1 MGATG
6 LALRRLAAS
15 LLVLLLVSAVV
26 YWGTAV
32 LPGDALTAVLPMDV
46 LQTISPE
53 ELARKR
59 AELGIDRPHLVQ
71 FAEFLGRIAQLDF
84 GRTTV
89 TREAVLERIDHPLR
103 NSLILAG
110 LTAIAA
116 PLAAIA
122 LAVASVLRPRGRLD
136 ATLTGGT
143 LFAYSLPEFVTGNLL
158 IILFAVLLP
167 VAPAVIM
174 LPTTAPS
181 LDILG
186 VIALPI
192 ATLIL
197 GGIAYQ
203 YRLLRAALIEALDSD
218 YCERA
223 RLRLLA
229 HLRRH
234 RHRVHLR
241 LPRHR
246 PGAGAGHLHAR
257 HPQRAGHRAVRRQR
271 RGAVQLRRRPDDP
284 GPGPTRASAQ
294 PCLTQQPP
302 PSLSL
307 RHTAPAA
314 CCAPCA
320 ALPPAS
326 PPWPWCCTC

>member
-1 MGATG
+1 MGTAA

-26 YWGTAV
+26 FWGTAV
-32 LPGDALTAVLPMDV
+32 LPGDALTASMPMDI

-71 FAEFLGRIAQLDF
+71 FAEFLGRIATFDF

-89 TREAVLERIDHPLR
+89 TKEDVLTRIDHPLR
-103 NSLILAG
+103 NSLILAA

-116 PLAAIA
+116 PLAAIG

-143 LFAYSLPEFVTGNLL
+143 LFAYALPEFVTGNLL

-167 VAPAVIM
+167 IAPAVIM
-174 LPTTAPS
+174 LPTTAPTA
-181 LDILG
+181 DILG

-197 GGIAYQ
+197 GGVAYQ

-223 RLRLLA
+223 RLSGASEWRVVVRHALPTALVPMLSATAQFISGLISGGIVIEFIFGFPGIGQELVQAISTRDIPTVQAIALFGGAAVVLCNLFADLMILA
-229 HLRRH
+229 LD
-234 RHRVHLR
+234 
-241 LPRHR
+241 PR
-246 PGAGAGHLHAR
+246 
-257 HPQRAGHRAVRRQR
+257 VRRR
-271 RGAVQLRRRPDDP
+271 SHA
-284 GPGPTRASAQ
+284 
-294 PCLTQQPP
+294 
-302 PSLSL
+302 
-307 RHTAPAA
+307 
-314 CCAPCA
+314 
-320 ALPPAS
+320 
-326 PPWPWCCTC
+326 

>member
-1 MGATG
+1 MGTAA

-26 YWGTAV
+26 FWGTAV
-32 LPGDALTAVLPMDV
+32 LPGDALTASMPMDI

-59 AELGIDRPHLVQ
+59 AELGIDRPYLVQ
-71 FAEFLGRIAQLDF
+71 FAEFLGRIATFDF

-89 TREAVLERIDHPLR
+89 TKEDVLTRIDHPLR
-103 NSLILAG
+103 NSLILAA

-116 PLAAIA
+116 PLAAIG

-143 LFAYSLPEFVTGNLL
+143 LFAYALPEFVTGNLL

-167 VAPAVIM
+167 IAPAVIM
-174 LPTTAPS
+174 LPTTAPTA
-181 LDILG
+181 DILG

-197 GGIAYQ
+197 GGVAYQ

-223 RLRLLA
+223 RLSGASEWRVVVRHALPTALVPMLSATAQFISGLISGGIVIEFIFGFPGIGQELVQAISTRDIPTVQAIALFGGAAVVLCNLFADLMILA
-229 HLRRH
+229 LD
-234 RHRVHLR
+234 
-241 LPRHR
+241 PR
-246 PGAGAGHLHAR
+246 
-257 HPQRAGHRAVRRQR
+257 VRRR
-271 RGAVQLRRRPDDP
+271 SHA
-284 GPGPTRASAQ
+284 
-294 PCLTQQPP
+294 
-302 PSLSL
+302 
-307 RHTAPAA
+307 
-314 CCAPCA
+314 
-320 ALPPAS
+320 
-326 PPWPWCCTC
+326 

>member
-71 FAEFLGRIAQLDF
+71 FAEFLGRITQLDF

-89 TREAVLERIDHPLR
+89 TREPVLERIDHPLR

-116 PLAAIA
+116 PLAAIG

-143 LFAYSLPEFVTGNLL
+143 LFAYSMPEFVTGNLL

-167 VAPAVIM
+167 IAPAVIM

-181 LDILG
+181 LAILG

-223 RLRLLA
+223 RLSGVSEWRVVVRHALPAALVPMLSATAQFVSSLISGGIVIEFIFGFPGIGQELVQAISTRDIPSVQAIALFGASAVVLCNFAADLMILA
-229 HLRRH
+229 LD
-234 RHRVHLR
+234 
-241 LPRHR
+241 PR
-246 PGAGAGHLHAR
+246 
-257 HPQRAGHRAVRRQR
+257 VRRR
-271 RGAVQLRRRPDDP
+271 SHA
-284 GPGPTRASAQ
+284 
-294 PCLTQQPP
+294 
-302 PSLSL
+302 
-307 RHTAPAA
+307 
-314 CCAPCA
+314 
-320 ALPPAS
+320 
-326 PPWPWCCTC
+326 

>member
-1 MGATG
+1 MGTAA

-32 LPGDALTAVLPMDV
+32 LPGDALTAVLPMDI

-71 FAEFLGRIAQLDF
+71 FAEFLGRIATFDF

-89 TREAVLERIDHPLR
+89 TKEDVLTRIDHPLR

-110 LTAIAA
+110 LTAIVA
-116 PLAAIA
+116 PLAAIG

-136 ATLTGGT
+136 AALTGGT
-143 LFAYSLPEFVTGNLL
+143 LFAYSMPEFVTGNLL

-167 VAPAVIM
+167 IAPAVIM
-174 LPTTAPS
+174 LPTTAPTAE
-181 LDILG
+181 ILG

-197 GGIAYQ
+197 GGVAYQ

-223 RLRLLA
+223 RLSGAPEWQVVVRHALPAALVPMLSATAQFISGLISGGIVIEFIFGFPGIGQELVQAISTRDIPTVQAIALFGAAAVVLCNLFADLMILA
-229 HLRRH
+229 LD
-234 RHRVHLR
+234 
-241 LPRHR
+241 PR
-246 PGAGAGHLHAR
+246 
-257 HPQRAGHRAVRRQR
+257 VRRR
-271 RGAVQLRRRPDDP
+271 SHA
-284 GPGPTRASAQ
+284 
-294 PCLTQQPP
+294 
-302 PSLSL
+302 
-307 RHTAPAA
+307 
-314 CCAPCA
+314 
-320 ALPPAS
+320 
-326 PPWPWCCTC
+326 